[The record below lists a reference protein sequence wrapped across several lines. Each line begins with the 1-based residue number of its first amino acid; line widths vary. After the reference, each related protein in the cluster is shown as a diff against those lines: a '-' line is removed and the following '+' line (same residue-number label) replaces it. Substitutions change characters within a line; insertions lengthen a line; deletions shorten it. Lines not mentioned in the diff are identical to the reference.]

1 MTSLR
6 RYAPFALLVAT
17 QMVLV
22 LVAPSHGASTN
33 NALGGTF
40 QGGNNA
46 AANNGSGL
54 TGGNTAVGGVNGVPG
69 TTGSG
74 ATGGTNGT
82 GGAGGTSGLGAGG
95 GSSSSGGL
103 QGGASGSFTNE
114 KFCITGLA
122 DHLPCMAKWAGGD
135 NGGATSMGVTAKTVT
150 LVMYR
155 AKDNAAVDAI
165 LQETGTY
172 TPPATEQQM
181 LGVVT
186 SWINKHFQLYGRK
199 IVFDYVQ
206 GTCDIAP
213 PVDSCFR
220 GDADNIVSTYH
231 PFGVMYD
238 SDTNE
243 PAFFDELSRKG
254 VINWGG
260 WAFTDKFNNS
270 LRPYHYDLFMGG
282 DTQAEIAGKWY
293 CQRLANQNAKYAG
306 DATLQAMKRKVAVI
320 HADTATVNPSAA
332 LLESI
337 IKGCDKNGA
346 IDAPYSSDTSTAA
359 QQAATDTAK
368 YKSEGVTT
376 NIWFSDVIAPAYGTK
391 AEASQNWHPEEV
403 IAGEGLLDYDALAQ
417 TYDQTEWAHAFG
429 PSDLGNSVG
438 IDKTDAGDIWKAEG
452 QSGSANQN
460 SNLLT
465 TYALSLAGGVMTAG
479 PKLTPLT
486 YEYGVLTQPGYNA
499 YAQWHDPTLTYV
511 KYGKGD
517 YTGISDIREVYY
529 STTVTSPNNDRP
541 GGYIPLNGGRR
552 YQIDGIPS
560 GDPGLPSSV

>member
-22 LVAPSHGASTN
+22 LVAPSHGASSN

-40 QGGNNA
+40 QGQNNSASGSA
-46 AANNGSGL
+46 APGGAVVNGG
-54 TGGNTAVGGVNGVPG
+54 TGVGGVNGVPG
-69 TTGSG
+69 
-74 ATGGTNGT
+74 A
-82 GGAGGTSGLGAGG
+82 AGGTSGTSGTGVTGGATGSPGG
-95 GSSSSGGL
+95 TVGGGL

-114 KFCITGLA
+114 KFCVTGLA

-150 LVMYR
+150 MVMYR

-165 LQETGTY
+165 LEGTGTY
-172 TPPATEQQM
+172 TPPNVEQQM
-181 LGVVT
+181 LTVVT
-186 SWINKHFQLYGRK
+186 DWINKHFQLYGRK

-220 GDADNIVSTYH
+220 TDADNLVSTYH

-243 PAFFDELSRKG
+243 PAFFDELARKG
-254 VINWGG
+254 VVSWGG
-260 WAFTDKFNNS
+260 WAFTDKFNDS

-282 DTQAEIAGKWY
+282 DTQAEIAGRWY

-306 DATLQAMKRKVAVI
+306 DATLQAVKRKVAVV

-346 IDAPYSSDTSTAA
+346 IDAPYSSDTSTAT

-368 YKSEGVTT
+368 YKGEGVTSLV
-376 NIWFSDVIAPAYGTK
+376 WFSDVIAPAYGTK
-391 AEASQNWHPEEV
+391 AEASQNWHPEEI

-429 PSDLGNSVG
+429 PSDLGQSTT
-438 IDKTDAGDIWKAEG
+438 IDETDAGHIWKEEG

-465 TYALSLAGGVMTAG
+465 SYALSMVGGVMTAG

-486 YEYGVLTQPGYNA
+486 YEYGVLTQPGYNS
-499 YAQWHDPTLTYV
+499 YQQWHDPRLPYV

-529 STTVTSPNNDRP
+529 SPTTTSPNNGRP
-541 GGYIPLNGGRR
+541 GGYIQLNGGRR
-552 YQIDGIPS
+552 YQIDQIPR
-560 GDPGLPSSV
+560 GDPNLPSSV